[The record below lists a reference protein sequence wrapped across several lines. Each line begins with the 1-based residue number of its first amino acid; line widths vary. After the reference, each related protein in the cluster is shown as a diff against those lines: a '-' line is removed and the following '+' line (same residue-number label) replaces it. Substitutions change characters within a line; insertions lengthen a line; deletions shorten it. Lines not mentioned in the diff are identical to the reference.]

1 MKSFKIKY
9 PIVLLMAGALFLTS
23 CDKDDEDPLTPVP
36 ATYKILENDHI
47 KKTHS
52 MKTTILFRNFTRNIK
67 CTKHTLYQCYGTEIQ
82 CF

>member
-36 ATYKILENDHI
+36 ATYK
-47 KKTHS
+47 
-52 MKTTILFRNFTRNIK
+52 TTILFRNFTRNIK